1 MRKRKKAK
9 IIIFIN
15 SGDAIYKL
23 DLSLSPLLSRNRAH
37 RRCFIVSR
45 PFLGSSPATEA
56 LVGSSSPIV
65 FWIQVFALASR
76 HGSWTGVGS
85 SLASSLVLFWAGVLF
100 VTQSPLE
107 GRMIVES
114 KTAELKTQ
122 IRLKGSHEDNES
134 QLKASRE
141 VLPTM

>member
-1 MRKRKKAK
+1 MQ
-9 IIIFIN
+9 
-15 SGDAIYKL
+15 
-23 DLSLSPLLSRNRAH
+23 DLSLSPLLSRNQAH
-37 RRCFIVSR
+37 RRCFNVSR
-45 PFLGSSPATEA
+45 PSLGSSSLATEA
-56 LVGSSSPIV
+56 LVGLSSSVV
-65 FWIQVFALASR
+65 FWFQVIAVASR
-76 HGSWTGVGS
+76 RGSWTVVGS

-141 VLPTM
+141 VLPIM